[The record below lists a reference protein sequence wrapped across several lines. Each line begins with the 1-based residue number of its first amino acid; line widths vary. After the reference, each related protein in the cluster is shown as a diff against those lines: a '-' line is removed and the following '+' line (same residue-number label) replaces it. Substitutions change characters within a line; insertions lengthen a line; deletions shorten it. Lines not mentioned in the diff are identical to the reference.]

1 MHLCNVKYKCWW
13 WIQKLSAPLQPNV
26 LQQKFKVEQFDV
38 SPTSRCLMLVRVG
51 PTSKVF
57 LSEFK
62 VYSLMLVPVCSRN
75 QYREFR
81 WHFLC
86 YLILLKCIFTWK
98 PSYSFPIR
106 ASWFLDRG
114 GSRTWTRPGCRV
126 SQESQIQCCNLKWWC
141 LYYQL
146 SSHSD
151 AAMHGL
157 GGDDTFIRTG
167 DGNGKMRGD
176 VTRSGEGGA

>member
-1 MHLCNVKYKCWW
+1 
-13 WIQKLSAPLQPNV
+13 
-26 LQQKFKVEQFDV
+26 
-38 SPTSRCLMLVRVG
+38 MLVRVG

-126 SQESQIQCCNLKWWC
+126 SQESQIQCWDLRRWC

-151 AAMHGL
+151 AAMHGM
-157 GGDDTFIRTG
+157 GGGDTFICYQDSRRKRKNARRCDKKWRRWSVG
-167 DGNGKMRGD
+167 LLRWWRRGG
-176 VTRSGEGGA
+176 GEREAAVRENTIHQDKFR

>member
-1 MHLCNVKYKCWW
+1 MW
-13 WIQKLSAPLQPNV
+13 
-26 LQQKFKVEQFDV
+26 
-38 SPTSRCLMLVRVG
+38 VRVG

-62 VYSLMLVPVCSRN
+62 VSSLMLVPVCSRN

-114 GSRTWTRPGCRV
+114 GSWTWTRPGCRV
-126 SQESQIQCCNLKWWC
+126 SQESQIQCWDLRRWC

-146 SSHSD
+146 SSHRD

-157 GGDDTFIRTG
+157 GGGDTLICYQDPGRKRKNARRCDKKWRRWSVG
-167 DGNGKMRGD
+167 LLRWWRRGG
-176 VTRSGEGGA
+176 GEREAAVRENTIHQDKFR

>member
-1 MHLCNVKYKCWW
+1 
-13 WIQKLSAPLQPNV
+13 
-26 LQQKFKVEQFDV
+26 
-38 SPTSRCLMLVRVG
+38 MLVRVG

-62 VYSLMLVPVCSRN
+62 VSSLMLVPVCSRN

-114 GSRTWTRPGCRV
+114 GSWTWTRPGCRV
-126 SQESQIQCCNLKWWC
+126 SQESQIQCWDLEKVMPLLSVIIPQRCCDARAGWRWHLYQDRGRKRKNARRCDKKWRRWSVG
-141 LYYQL
+141 LL
-146 SSHSD
+146 RWWRRGGGERE
-151 AAMHGL
+151 AAVRENTIHQ
-157 GGDDTFIRTG
+157 DKFR
-167 DGNGKMRGD
+167 
-176 VTRSGEGGA
+176 